1 MQPSHSKERLTPTSY
16 VVLGT
21 IALRGPSTPY
31 DLKRAVGH
39 SIGYFW
45 PFPHA
50 QLYSAPKRLTEAGL
64 LAVTSE
70 DSGRRRQVYDI
81 TEAGRDALASWL
93 AEPTNEQMQV
103 RDIAE
108 MKLFFSELARP
119 EDLRALAGQQV
130 AQHRQRIAVY
140 EEMMAR
146 FGSRPE
152 FAGRVISL
160 RLGLRIEYA
169 ALEFWTE
176 YSAGTGFA
184 GPARP
189 AGPSDAA
196 AKTPE
201 SGTVRLPAA
210 GVPAAGVPAAEVA
223 DEVLADQDGGADA
236 AEEEDQHPDG
246 VQVGLDQP
254 EHADDQPEQ
263 DDKSDRSGVSAA
275 HRLDA
280 PPGER

>member
-1 MQPSHSKERLTPTSY
+1 MLPPSTARWSWLGISPKQTICFGLLVSSLRLSTMQPGHSTGRLSPTSY

-50 QLYSAPKRLTEAGL
+50 QLYSEPKRLAEAGL
-64 LAVTSE
+64 LVVTSE
-70 DSGRRRQVYDI
+70 NGGRRRLVYDI
-81 TEAGRDALASWL
+81 TEDGRDAVRDWL
-93 AEPTNEQMQV
+93 AEPTDEQMQV

-119 EDLRALAGQQV
+119 EDLRSLAGQQV
-130 AQHRQRIAVY
+130 GQHRQRIAVY
-140 EEMMAR
+140 ESMMDR

-160 RLGLRIEYA
+160 RLGLRIEHA

-176 YSAGTGFA
+176 Y
-184 GPARP
+184 
-189 AGPSDAA
+189 
-196 AKTPE
+196 
-201 SGTVRLPAA
+201 
-210 GVPAAGVPAAEVA
+210 AAETEIV
-223 DEVLADQDGGADA
+223 D
-236 AEEEDQHPDG
+236 
-246 VQVGLDQP
+246 
-254 EHADDQPEQ
+254 
-263 DDKSDRSGVSAA
+263 
-275 HRLDA
+275 
-280 PPGER
+280 

>member
-1 MQPSHSKERLTPTSY
+1 MKPSRSPGRLGATSY

-50 QLYSAPKRLTEAGL
+50 QLYSEPKRLTEAGL
-64 LAVTSE
+64 LAVTGE
-70 DSGRRRQVYDI
+70 NGGRRRLVYDI
-81 TEAGRDALASWL
+81 TEAGLAALRAWL

-119 EDLRALAGQQV
+119 EDMRALAGQQIK
-130 AQHRQRIAVY
+130 QHHKRLADY
-140 EEMMAR
+140 ESMMTR

-169 ALEFWTE
+169 ALEFWTDYATE
-176 YSAGTGFA
+176 TGFY
-184 GPARP
+184 PAT
-189 AGPSDAA
+189 GPSGAQ
-196 AKTPE
+196 AKPSE
-201 SGTVRLPAA
+201 SG
-210 GVPAAGVPAAEVA
+210 
-223 DEVLADQDGGADA
+223 
-236 AEEEDQHPDG
+236 
-246 VQVGLDQP
+246 
-254 EHADDQPEQ
+254 
-263 DDKSDRSGVSAA
+263 KNS
-275 HRLDA
+275 
-280 PPGER
+280 

>member
-1 MQPSHSKERLTPTSY
+1 MQPSGSPGRLSPTSY

-50 QLYSAPKRLTEAGL
+50 QLYSEPKRLTEAGL
-64 LAVTSE
+64 LAVTGE
-70 DSGRRRQVYDI
+70 NGGRRRLVYDI
-81 TEAGRDALASWL
+81 TDAGLAALRAWL
-93 AEPTNEQMQV
+93 AEPTDEQMQV

-119 EDLRALAGQQV
+119 EDMRALAGQQIE
-130 AQHRQRIAVY
+130 QHQKRIADY
-140 EEMMAR
+140 ESMMTR

-169 ALEFWTE
+169 ALDFWTA
-176 YSAGTGFA
+176 Y
-184 GPARP
+184 
-189 AGPSDAA
+189 
-196 AKTPE
+196 
-201 SGTVRLPAA
+201 
-210 GVPAAGVPAAEVA
+210 AAET
-223 DEVLADQDGGADA
+223 
-236 AEEEDQHPDG
+236 
-246 VQVGLDQP
+246 
-254 EHADDQPEQ
+254 
-263 DDKSDRSGVSAA
+263 
-275 HRLDA
+275 A
-280 PPGER
+280 PAPA